1 MIGRHNLRR
10 YYTLILFQAYLN
22 SITLNERQNFET
34 FEHFIRSRPGR
45 VYLPTFSSLILTLN
59 YIVVLETFEKDFF
72 ANGDAADLLEPVNLP
87 HKSTHPDQV
96 QRVLAAR
103 SGAVLG
109 PSTIL
114 KSDYFSG
121 LEKLS
126 LPE

>member
-1 MIGRHNLRR
+1 MSFAGLLEL
-10 YYTLILFQAYLN
+10 YYLIADFLW
-22 SITLNERQNFET
+22 
-34 FEHFIRSRPGR
+34 FI
-45 VYLPTFSSLILTLN
+45 
-59 YIVVLETFEKDFF
+59 VLGTFEKDFF
-72 ANGDAADLLEPVNLP
+72 AAGDTTELLEPVNLP
-87 HKSTHPDQV
+87 HKSTLPDQV